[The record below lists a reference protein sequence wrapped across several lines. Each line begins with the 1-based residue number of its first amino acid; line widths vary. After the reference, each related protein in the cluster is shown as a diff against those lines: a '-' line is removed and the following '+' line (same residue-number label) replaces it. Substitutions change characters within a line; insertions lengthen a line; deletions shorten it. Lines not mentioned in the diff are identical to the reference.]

1 METTIKGIRKSIS
14 GKLIGSCKVL
24 TIKNFAFFFFGIF
37 ATKSFGQTSIQA
49 ARQAGVG
56 QVVTVS
62 GVVTNGPELGSIRY
76 IQDSTAAIGIYSPLL
91 ASWMPGDS
99 VSVTGTI
106 SEYFGLLEVS
116 APISGDTILKTG
128 AGLPKPKRIQVAEM
142 GESYEGQLI
151 TVKKVFFRAAGFQLV
166 GGSSYVLTNGTDS
179 TNMYIR
185 AVSPLV
191 GVALP
196 SDTLDVTGIC
206 SQFTQYQLLPRTV
219 EDWAPYLTDSIV
231 TQTSG
236 NLHSADF
243 FQIFPNP
250 VADAAFSVSVPWA
263 VKNDDFQLEI
273 LNATGRLCY
282 SKKVNKGDVAGNII
296 SLDAATLKS
305 GFYSIRIHNNFN
317 QFVKKF
323 IRL

>member
-1 METTIKGIRKSIS
+1 METTIKGIKKSIS
-14 GKLIGSCKVL
+14 WKLTGSFKILVC
-24 TIKNFAFFFFGIF
+24 TNFAFFFFGIIS
-37 ATKSFGQTSIQA
+37 TKSIAQTNIQA

-116 APISGDTILKTG
+116 APISGDTVLKIG
-128 AGLPKPKRIQVAEM
+128 VALPKPKRIQVSEM
-142 GESYEGQLI
+142 GENYEGQLI

-206 SQFTQYQLLPRTV
+206 SQYTQYQLLPRTV
-219 EDWAPYLTDSIV
+219 EDWVPYLPDSIV

-236 NLHSADF
+236 NVKSADF

-250 VADAAFSVSVPWA
+250 VADAAFSVSVP
-263 VKNDDFQLEI
+263 VGLKNDDFQLEI
-273 LNATGRLCY
+273 LNSSGRVIFT
-282 SKKVNKGDVAGNII
+282 KKEIKGDVAGII
-296 SLDAATLKS
+296 SLDAATLPP
-305 GFYSIRIHNNFN
+305 GFYSVRISNKFN
-317 QFVKKF
+317 QFIKKL

>member
-1 METTIKGIRKSIS
+1 MKSF
-14 GKLIGSCKVL
+14 KLLAI
-24 TIKNFAFFFFGIF
+24 TNFAFFVFGISS
-37 ATKSFGQTSIQA
+37 TKSIAQTSIQA

-116 APISGDTILKTG
+116 APISGDTVLKTG
-128 AGLPKPKRIQVAEM
+128 VSMPKPKRIQISEM
-142 GESYEGQLI
+142 GEAYEGQLI

-219 EDWAPYLTDSIV
+219 EDWVPYLPDSIV

-250 VADAAFSVSVPWA
+250 VADAAFSVSVPLA
-263 VKNDDFQLEI
+263 VKNDDFLLEI
-273 LNATGRLCY
+273 LNASGRLCY
-282 SKKVNKGDVAGNII
+282 SKKVKKGEVANNSIV
-296 SLDAATLKS
+296 LDASTLPP
-305 GFYSIRIHNNFN
+305 GFYSIRIHNKFN
-317 QFVKKF
+317 QFHKKL